1 MSSLA
6 IAEQFVACINAH
18 DVDGLA
24 RLATS
29 DHRFID
35 SLGAV
40 LEGRDA
46 IRSAWQ
52 AYFELVP
59 DYHLAIGQRFSA
71 EAEVVLLAV
80 AGGSL
85 SPGGHPRED
94 SAWTTPAALRALIR
108 GDRVAEWQVYADN
121 EPIRQ
126 QMRRVSV

>member
-6 IAEQFVACINAH
+6 VAEHFVACINAH

-40 LEGRDA
+40 LEGREA
-46 IRSAWQ
+46 LRSAWQ
-52 AYFELVP
+52 GYFEMVP
-59 DYHLAIGQRFSA
+59 DYHIEIGRRFTA
-71 EAEVVLLAV
+71 KAEVVFLAV
-80 AGGSL
+80 ASGSL
-85 SPGGHPRED
+85 SRGGHPQRD
-94 SAWTTPAALRALIR
+94 SAWTTPAALRALVR
-108 GDRVAEWQVYADN
+108 GDQVAEWQVYADN

-126 QMRRVSV
+126 HLRRVSV